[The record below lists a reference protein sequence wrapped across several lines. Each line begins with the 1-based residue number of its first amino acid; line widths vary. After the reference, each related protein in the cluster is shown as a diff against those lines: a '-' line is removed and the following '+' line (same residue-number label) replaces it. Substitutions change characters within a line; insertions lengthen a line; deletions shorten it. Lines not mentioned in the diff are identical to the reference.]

1 MQLRRT
7 ATRRRRAKT
16 VIASPERHTVMDD
29 GGAVRSV
36 QLALITLPED
46 ALEAMWSP
54 MYLERLARTY
64 WKFLSRA
71 TLGLVRVSYSAGD
84 RAVVLIGRPVVLLRF
99 GPPEYMVTR
108 DGGIVRWR
116 IRSGLLVA
124 RHGHDGDGF
133 LELEVRRRASAEPR
147 RAEVEVQVEVA
158 NFYPAL
164 ASWLTRGFYKAT
176 QSQIHVLVTH
186 GFLRSLSSLE
196 LERSAV
202 GRFDPLPVATPPDTP
217 KRVEA
222 GHWLAAALILATAV
236 TAVAALAERSQA
248 WRRPTRSRN
257 LVRSWRA
264 WMRRTVPEAVRMTRD
279 SVVAPRAPS

>member
-1 MQLRRT
+1 
-7 ATRRRRAKT
+7 
-16 VIASPERHTVMDD
+16 MDD

-36 QLALITLPED
+36 QVAVITLPRA

-99 GPPEYMVTR
+99 APPEYIVTR
-108 DGGIVRWR
+108 DGGVVRWR

-133 LELEVRRRASAEPR
+133 LEIEVRRRSVASD
-147 RAEVEVQVEVA
+147 RARVEVEVEVA
-158 NFYPAL
+158 NFYPSL

-176 QSQIHVLVTH
+176 QSQFHVLVTH

-202 GRFDPLPVATPPDTP
+202 GRFDPLPVDPPPDTA
-217 KRVEA
+217 KRVEV
-222 GHWLAAALILATAV
+222 GHWVAAAVILTA
-236 TAVAALAERSQA
+236 AVAGVRWTRQA
-248 WRRPTRSRN
+248 
-257 LVRSWRA
+257 
-264 WMRRTVPEAVRMTRD
+264 
-279 SVVAPRAPS
+279 

>member
-1 MQLRRT
+1 MSLRRT
-7 ATRRRRAKT
+7 LTRRRVART
-16 VIASPERHTVMDD
+16 VIASPERHTVVDD

-36 QLALITLPED
+36 QVAVITLPAP

-64 WKFLSRA
+64 WRFLSRA

-99 GPPEYMVTR
+99 TPPEYMLTR

-124 RHGHDGDGF
+124 RHGHEGDGF
-133 LELEVRRRASAEPR
+133 LELEVRRRRPEAPGLAR
-147 RAEVEVQVEVA
+147 VEVEVEVA
-158 NFYPAL
+158 NFYPSI
-164 ASWLTRGFYKAT
+164 ASWLTHGFYKAT

-202 GRFDPLPVATPPDTP
+202 GRFDPLPVETPPDTP

-222 GHWLAAALILATAV
+222 GRWLPVLFGMAS
-236 TAVAALAERSQA
+236 VAALLGRRRQA
-248 WRRPTRSRN
+248 
-257 LVRSWRA
+257 
-264 WMRRTVPEAVRMTRD
+264 
-279 SVVAPRAPS
+279 

>member
-1 MQLRRT
+1 MDVRWT
-7 ATRRRRAKT
+7 PTPRRRAET
-16 VIASPERHTVMDD
+16 LIASPARHTVIDD
-29 GGAVRSV
+29 DGAVRSV
-36 QLALITLPED
+36 QVALITLPHT
-46 ALEAMWSP
+46 ALESMWSP

-99 GPPEYMVTR
+99 GPPEYVLTR
-108 DGGIVRWR
+108 DGGIVRWW

-124 RHGHDGDGF
+124 RHGHDSDGY
-133 LELEVRRRASAEPR
+133 LQLEVRRIPPPDAARAR
-147 RAEVEVQVEVA
+147 VEVEVTVA

-196 LERSAV
+196 LDRSAV
-202 GRFDPLPVATPPDTP
+202 GRFDPMPVEPPPDTP
-217 KRVEA
+217 RRVEA
-222 GHWLAAALILATAV
+222 GHWLAAALI
-236 TAVAALAERSQA
+236 VAAATSA
-248 WRRPTRSRN
+248 AVGARRG
-257 LVRSWRA
+257 VR
-264 WMRRTVPEAVRMTRD
+264 RD
-279 SVVAPRAPS
+279 GAR

>member
-1 MQLRRT
+1 MNLPRLP
-7 ATRRRRAKT
+7 TRRRRAET
-16 VIASPERHTVMDD
+16 VIASPARHTVMDD

-36 QLALITLPED
+36 QVALITLPQA

-99 GPPEYMVTR
+99 GPPEYMLTR
-108 DGGIVRWR
+108 DGGVVRWR
-116 IRSGLLVA
+116 IHGGLLVA
-124 RHGHDGDGF
+124 RRGHHGDGF
-133 LELEVRRRASAEPR
+133 LELEVRRRPSEDPER
-147 RAEVEVQVEVA
+147 GLVEVAVEVA

-202 GRFDPLPVATPPDTP
+202 GRFDPLPVDQPPDTP
-217 KRVEA
+217 KHVEA
-222 GHWLAAALILATAV
+222 GHWLAA
-236 TAVAALAERSQA
+236 
-248 WRRPTRSRN
+248 
-257 LVRSWRA
+257 
-264 WMRRTVPEAVRMTRD
+264 
-279 SVVAPRAPS
+279 RAPSHW

>member
-1 MQLRRT
+1 ME
-7 ATRRRRAKT
+7 TRRARARRRLAES
-16 VIASPERHTVMDD
+16 VIATPEHHTVMDD

-36 QLALITLPED
+36 QLAVVTLPESS
-46 ALEAMWSP
+46 LEAMWSP

-64 WKFLSRA
+64 WRFLSRS

-84 RAVVLIGRPVVLLRF
+84 RAVVLIGRPLVLLRF
-99 GPPEYMVTR
+99 QPPEYFFAPDR
-108 DGGIVRWR
+108 GSVRWR

-124 RHGHDGDGF
+124 KDGHEGDGF
-133 LELEVRRRASAEPR
+133 LGLDVVRRPCEVSGRAR
-147 RAEVEVQVEVA
+147 VDVEVEVA

-202 GRFDPLPVATPPDTP
+202 GRFDPRTVEAPPDTP
-217 KRVEA
+217 RRVEA
-222 GHWLAAALILATAV
+222 GHWL
-236 TAVAALAERSQA
+236 VAGLLLSALAA
-248 WRRPTRSRN
+248 GVLAVLRRLRQT
-257 LVRSWRA
+257 
-264 WMRRTVPEAVRMTRD
+264 
-279 SVVAPRAPS
+279 

>member
-1 MQLRRT
+1 MGLRRT
-7 ATRRRRAKT
+7 PTRGRMAET

-36 QLALITLPED
+36 QVAVITLPAA

-99 GPPEYMVTR
+99 APPEYMLTR
-108 DGGIVRWR
+108 DGGVVRWR

-124 RHGHDGDGF
+124 RHGHEGDGF
-133 LELEVRRRASAEPR
+133 LELEVRRRPSERPD
-147 RAEVEVQVEVA
+147 RARVEVEVEVA
-158 NFYPAL
+158 NFYPAI

-186 GFLRSLSSLE
+186 GFLRSLSSLQ

-202 GRFDPLPVATPPDTP
+202 GRFDPLPVETPPDTP
-217 KRVEA
+217 RRVEA
-222 GHWLAAALILATAV
+222 GRWMAVALVLAAVAGLLAGS
-236 TAVAALAERSQA
+236 RQA
-248 WRRPTRSRN
+248 WRRPTSSRS

-264 WMRRTVPEAVRMTRD
+264 WMRRTVPEAVRITSD
-279 SVVAPRAPS
+279 SVVAPRDPS

>member
-1 MQLRRT
+1 MP
-7 ATRRRRAKT
+7 TRRRRAET
-16 VIASPERHTVMDD
+16 VIASPERHTVIDD

-36 QLALITLPED
+36 QVGVITLPRD
-46 ALEAMWSP
+46 ALESMWSP

-99 GPPEYMVTR
+99 GPPEYMLTR
-108 DGGIVRWR
+108 EGGVVRWR

-124 RHGHDGDGF
+124 RDGHEGDGF
-133 LELEVRRRASAEPR
+133 LELQVRRIPPTGSERAR
-147 RAEVEVQVEVA
+147 VQVEVEVA

-186 GFLRSLSSLE
+186 GFLRSLSSLR

-202 GRFDPLPVATPPDTP
+202 GRFDPLPVDSPPDTP

-222 GHWLAAALILATAV
+222 GHWLAATLVVAALTAAL
-236 TAVAALAERSQA
+236 TAAVAALRARRQA
-248 WRRPTRSRN
+248 
-257 LVRSWRA
+257 
-264 WMRRTVPEAVRMTRD
+264 
-279 SVVAPRAPS
+279 